1 MTYAQYLRKV
11 RKEAMRH
18 KWPWL
23 CSCNDYVCQR
33 NVGTALYRA
42 RLAHEID
49 LVLRQDEDT
58 SFLPTVLRKLRPE
71 WAARLKDNGKRI
83 RISWMT
89 ELIKAADAESALAA
103 K

>member
-11 RKEAMRH
+11 RKEAASRE
-18 KWPWL
+18 WPWL
-23 CSCNDYVCQR
+23 CTVNYD
-33 NVGTALYRA
+33 VGGSGMLPNPHRD

-49 LVLRQDEDT
+49 LVLRQDPDT

-83 RISWMT
+83 RIAWIT
-89 ELIKAADAESALAA
+89 ELIKAADAEAALAV